1 MTTEPAALPAAPSG
15 ADARSTGFG
24 TTLLDT
30 LMPGDAGAVRRGPA
44 SVFDVC
50 HAGVVLRTLLAV
62 EAAVGLGTL
71 FVAADFEAWSLRF
84 ASTSAV
90 AVPAVLLWLSTACL
104 AKRPLGVLVPGLR
117 WAVAMAMGALAAAL
131 PALLVQSLGL
141 DMLGAHPLLGPL
153 VCQ

>member
-30 LMPGDAGAVRRGPA
+30 LMPGDAGAVRRRPG

-62 EAAVGLGTL
+62 EAAVGLGL
-71 FVAADFEAWSLRF
+71 MFVSTDFSSWVQRLAAA
-84 ASTSAV
+84 SAV
-90 AVPAVLLWLSTACL
+90 AVPAVLLWLSAACL
-104 AKRPLGVLVPGLR
+104 LKRPLGVLVPGLR
-117 WAVAMAMGALAAAL
+117 WGVSMAMGALAAARL
-131 PALLVQSLGL
+131 
-141 DMLGAHPLLGPL
+141 
-153 VCQ
+153 